1 MHSASIRRGNTQQ
14 EFWKNSRKRKA
25 LQKGENAEL
34 IILTGEVTR
43 EDEGIT
49 VLMGACHQ
57 VQPNL
62 NLKTLVENTFFNF
75 KECGFSFMVSVCQIW
90 VVFRI

>member
-14 EFWKNSRKRKA
+14 EFCKNSRKRKA

-62 NLKTLVENTFFNF
+62 KKYLVKKNTF
-75 KECGFSFMVSVCQIW
+75 
-90 VVFRI
+90 

>member
-14 EFWKNSRKRKA
+14 EFCENSRKRKA

-62 NLKTLVENTFFNF
+62 KNTFFNF